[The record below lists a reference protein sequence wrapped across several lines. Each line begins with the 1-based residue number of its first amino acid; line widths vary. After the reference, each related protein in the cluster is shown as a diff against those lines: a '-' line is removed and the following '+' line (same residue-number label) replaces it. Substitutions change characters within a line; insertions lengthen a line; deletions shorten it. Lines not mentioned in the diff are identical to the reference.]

1 MSEVT
6 EGIYGKID
14 SPKRSVEAMHLANHY
29 HAYQAFVNM
38 VTNAQEPLKRE
49 RVEAITLLIVH
60 NVPNAWK
67 QNELRNILNEQYQKE
82 MEYFVED
89 NHLSSIDEMDK
100 ADKLSSFIRACMT
113 TVGYVT
119 AYNAD
124 YMSIEETQVIGI

>member
-1 MSEVT
+1 MDAENT
-6 EGIYGKID
+6 QYGKID

-38 VTNAQEPLKRE
+38 ITNTEAPLKRE

-60 NVPNAWK
+60 NVPNSFK
-67 QNELRNILNEQYQKE
+67 QDQLRKIMNEEYAKE
-82 MEYFVED
+82 LQYFVED
-89 NHLSSIDEMDK
+89 NHLSSVDEIDK
-100 ADKLSSFIRACMT
+100 ADKLICFIRSCMT
-113 TVGYVT
+113 VVGYVT

>member
-1 MSEVT
+1 MEDT
-6 EGIYGKID
+6 ENYGRID

-38 VTNAQEPLKRE
+38 ITNAETPLRRE

-60 NVPNAWK
+60 NVPNAYK
-67 QNELRNILNEQYQKE
+67 QNQLRNILDEEYEKELEKFAQKSRL
-82 MEYFVED
+82 D
-89 NHLSSIDEMDK
+89 SSDDIDK
-100 ADKLSSFIRACMT
+100 ADKLSCFILACMT
-113 TVGYVT
+113 VVGYVT